1 LNVCTL
7 KKKKSSVSPL
17 IGQVCRHPPPD
28 QIKNLFTGGGGGGGG
43 GGQKQPRKKGK
54 QRKIRNR
61 RHVSCGQSNLIITP
75 WLFSSAFPHSL
86 RRPLLF
92 LFYFPKRFDLSLFH
106 LGLIVSQLLP
116 PLCSPRQ
123 FQSRSRLSARMS
135 AHPLFRPKDGSC
147 VSPEPTRTCYSSQM
161 CLLTCLL
168 SSHCLK

>member
-116 PLCSPRQ
+116 PP
-123 FQSRSRLSARMS
+123 
-135 AHPLFRPKDGSC
+135 
-147 VSPEPTRTCYSSQM
+147 
-161 CLLTCLL
+161 LL
-168 SSHCLK
+168 SPSIPISLSLIGSHERTSALPTERRLVRFPRTNPNLLLLPNVPANLPS